1 MRLPMD
7 TQPKKTTDSEA
18 RTNKKLN
25 STIRTEKN
33 DSEFAEELTR
43 GDIKSAFKNPI
54 TGEERLY

>member
-1 MRLPMD
+1 MD